1 MVAAVTTGPGAE
13 ELGSLRRVS
22 ELPISSKYRSTPD
35 APVTADEREQLT
47 RRLNDAFEA
56 GRLEQD
62 DYSQRLDRLY
72 AAQRLGELVP
82 VVDGLPA
89 VASYADP
96 SMVQQSGRPPGE
108 LAEARSGNRL
118 TVAVI
123 AGVLLIVIVLAVLLA
138 ALL

>member
-1 MVAAVTTGPGAE
+1 
-13 ELGSLRRVS
+13 VS
-22 ELPISSKYRSTPD
+22 ELPISSKYRSTPE

-47 RRLNDAFEA
+47 RRLNDAFAA

-82 VVDGLPA
+82 VVTGLPA
-89 VASYADP
+89 VATYADP
-96 SMVQQSGRPPGE
+96 SMVQQSGSRPGE

-118 TVAVI
+118 AVAVI

>member
-1 MVAAVTTGPGAE
+1 
-13 ELGSLRRVS
+13 
-22 ELPISSKYRSTPD
+22 
-35 APVTADEREQLT
+35 
-47 RRLNDAFEA
+47 LNDAFAA

-72 AAQRLGELVP
+72 AAHRLGELVP

-89 VASYADP
+89 VASYTDP
-96 SMVQQSGRPPGE
+96 AMVQQPSTRPPGE
-108 LAEARSGNRL
+108 LAEARNGSRL